1 MMHQNTPFHDFE
13 EFEAAPDGGGR
24 TRWILA
30 IPLLATMLAAAAGVG
45 YGWGRGTWTIP
56 SSITEHVPASLAG
69 WLPAPG
75 SPPTGAGTPV
85 ALKDYAFEL
94 TDARAKQG
102 EAVLAVRLVH
112 KPTGKPTPDA
122 VVFAHR
128 LDMAPSGM
136 PTMTTEL
143 EPQPATEPGLYRFK
157 TNLTMAGDW
166 QLSLAAKVQGQTGT
180 VQTKL
185 ALKAVP

>member
-1 MMHQNTPFHDFE
+1 MTHQNTPFRDFE
-13 EFEAAPDGGGR
+13 EFEPAPSGGR
-24 TRWILA
+24 ARWIVGFVLFA
-30 IPLLATMLAAAAGVG
+30 TILLAAVGLG
-45 YGWGRGTWTIP
+45 YGLGLGAWAVP
-56 SSITEHVPASLAG
+56 SSVTARVPAALVG
-69 WLPAPG
+69 WLPA
-75 SPPTGAGTPV
+75 SGAAPASVGTPV
-85 ALKDYAFEL
+85 ALKDYAFEM
-94 TDARAKQG
+94 TEAQAKQG
-102 EAVLAVRLVH
+102 EAVLTVRLVH
-112 KPTGKPTPDA
+112 KPTGTPVADA

-128 LDMAPSGM
+128 LDMAPAGM

-157 TNLTMAGDW
+157 TNLTMAGEW

>member
-13 EFEAAPDGGGR
+13 EFETAPGGGGR
-24 TRWILA
+24 ARWITGLA
-30 IPLLATMLAAAAGVG
+30 LFAMMLVAAAALG
-45 YGWGRGTWTIP
+45 YGFGRGTWAVP
-56 SSITEHVPASLAG
+56 SAIADHVPAALAD
-69 WLPAPG
+69 WLPHRGTNSEA
-75 SPPTGAGTPV
+75 AGTPAV
-85 ALKDYAFEL
+85 LKDYAFDL
-94 TDARAKQG
+94 LGGQAKQG
-102 EAVLAVRLVH
+102 EAVLTVRLVH
-112 KPTGKPTPDA
+112 KTTAKPIPDA

-128 LDMAPSGM
+128 LDMAPAGM

-180 VQTKL
+180 VQNQL
-185 ALKAVP
+185 ALKVVP